1 MFNKFLWTLF
11 IRQLWVFVIALNL
24 LACSGA
30 PSLSYLPENAVVLAF
45 GDSLTAGMGASAAN
59 SYPSV
64 LSQLAERNVVNAGV
78 SGEETAQGAKRLAGV
93 LRQVNPD
100 LLLLLEGGNDILRNR
115 DLRRTKQ
122 NLAAM
127 IELAH
132 SMEIEVVLIGVPEK
146 PLFSSVAPLYED
158 LADQYKI
165 VLIDNLLASLLRKS
179 QYKSDAVHLNK
190 QGYRVMAESIYAV
203 LVDRGAL

>member
-1 MFNKFLWTLF
+1 MFSKILWTLF
-11 IRQLWVFVIALNL
+11 IRQLWVSAIGLNL
-24 LACSGA
+24 LACSSA
-30 PSLSYLPENAVVLAF
+30 PSLNYLPENAVILAF
-45 GDSLTAGMGASAAN
+45 GDSLTVGVGALAAH

-64 LSQLAERNVVNAGV
+64 LSRLTERNVVNAGV
-78 SGEETAQGAKRLAGV
+78 SGEETAQGVKRLAGV
-93 LRQVNPD
+93 LKQVNPD
-100 LLLLLEGGNDILRNR
+100 LLLLLEGGNDILRNL
-115 DLRRTKQ
+115 DLRQTKQ

-146 PLFSSVAPLYED
+146 RLFSNVAPLYEE

-179 QYKSDAVHLNK
+179 QYKSDAVHLNE
-190 QGYRVMAESIYAV
+190 QGYRVMAESIYEV